1 MKKIFLLAYYFFYG
15 RGFIH
20 YHKIYNPIDAIGMK
34 VMLLGNKINSKSEF
48 IYESNSL
55 NNCQQG
61 YIYKDEVDLI
71 SLYLL

>member
-1 MKKIFLLAYYFFYG
+1 
-15 RGFIH
+15 
-20 YHKIYNPIDAIGMK
+20 MK